1 MVDFNKIDAAI
12 ELIASKFNPDKIIL
26 FGSYASGFPHEDS
39 DVDLIVVQDSDQPI
53 QSRGFEIRMALL
65 GTRIPIDL
73 MVFTNSEFEKECGNS
88 TSFLNSAMKNAKVM
102 YERAD

>member
-1 MVDFNKIDAAI
+1 MVTQSQIDEI
-12 ELIASKFNPDKIIL
+12 IRILVSECQPDKIIL